1 MEFER
6 HADRIRERLFSEI
19 ELRIRTYQYLGHEE
33 AAVRKKKGEVVEE
46 TANGTETEATRPNVG
61 VQSD

>member
-6 HADRIRERLFSEI
+6 HADRIRERLFSEV
-19 ELRIRTYQYLGHEE
+19 ELMIRTYQYLGYEE
-33 AAVRKKKGEVVEE
+33 AAVRKKKGEVIEE
-46 TANGTETEATRPNVG
+46 RANGSGTEATRPNVG